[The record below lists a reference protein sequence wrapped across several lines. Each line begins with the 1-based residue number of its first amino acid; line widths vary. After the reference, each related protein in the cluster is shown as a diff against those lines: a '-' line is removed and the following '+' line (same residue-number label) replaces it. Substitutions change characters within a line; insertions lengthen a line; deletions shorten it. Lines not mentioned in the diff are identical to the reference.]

1 MYSKKFLLIMQ
12 KLLSNKNFI
21 IYSGHSQTN
30 QQLIW
35 EILLN
40 EWFYFL
46 YLNILMITLK
56 EGFEY
61 KPFLN
66 IFFLC
71 CIWVQEW
78 VRMRM
83 SNTSGVV

>member
-1 MYSKKFLLIMQ
+1 MQ

-56 EGFEY
+56 EGFEC
-61 KPFLN
+61 KPFFKY
-66 IFFLC
+66 IFSLLY
-71 CIWVQEW
+71 
-78 VRMRM
+78 MSTRM
-83 SNTSGVV
+83 SKNENE

>member
-1 MYSKKFLLIMQ
+1 MYSKKILLIMQ

-56 EGFEY
+56 EVFEC

-66 IFFLC
+66 IFF
-71 CIWVQEW
+71 
-78 VRMRM
+78 
-83 SNTSGVV
+83 SVVYEYKNE